1 MKKHQTY
8 VLGGE
13 EKMSEFIW
21 SWTKGTHKIYTRQ
34 VDLAEQAMKEGFSV
48 MAFKAKPHIYKF

>member
-1 MKKHQTY
+1 
-8 VLGGE
+8 
-13 EKMSEFIW
+13 MSEFIW
-21 SWTKGTHKIYTRQ
+21 SWTKGNHKIYTRQ